1 MQLASGLTIR
11 VVDTDDDYLGIEIYA
26 SNDRFAGSAQIY
38 AGLEELSEFAARL
51 AGFPS
56 NSDDARVYEFGS
68 RDPSVAGGYAGLR
81 FYCLDR
87 AGHAIVEI
95 GIEEDHGRDGRAMA
109 HLSFRIE
116 AAAIDRFASA
126 LREIQHAH
134 TGEAVL
140 PAGG

>member
-1 MQLASGLTIR
+1 MLRRG
-11 VVDTDDDYLGIEIYA
+11 
-26 SNDRFAGSAQIY
+26 N
-38 AGLEELSEFAARL
+38 AGLDELSEFAARI

-56 NSDDARVYEFGS
+56 NSDDERIYEFGS

-81 FYCLDR
+81 FSFDR
-87 AGHAIVEI
+87 AGHAIAEI
-95 GIEEDHGRDGRAMA
+95 GIEEDHGLFGRAMA

-116 AAAIDRFASA
+116 AAAIDRFANA

-134 TGEAVL
+134 SGEAFL